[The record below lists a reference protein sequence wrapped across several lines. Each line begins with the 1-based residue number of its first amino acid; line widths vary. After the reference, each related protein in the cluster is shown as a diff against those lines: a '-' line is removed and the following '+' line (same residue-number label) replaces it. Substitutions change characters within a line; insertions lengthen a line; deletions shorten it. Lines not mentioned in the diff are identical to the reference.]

1 MSFKVFYYLIDNF
14 DTRQLPFIRRN
25 VHLCAQKAYRCKLK
39 VKKMANLDFHIV
51 KRIRE
56 QIAKGGDR
64 IALKH
69 KVSDM
74 WNGISWKQFG
84 QQVDAL
90 SLALLAQGLRVQ
102 DKIGIFSNNMPQWTV
117 ADFAALQLR
126 AVTVPIY
133 PTSTPAQSSY
143 ILQNAD
149 VRVLFVGEQA
159 QFDAAV
165 TIFEE
170 CEQLELIVAMSDGI
184 ELGEH
189 AFAMSWNQFIA
200 QGSVEKQAEL
210 EERIE
215 QANFDDLLTL
225 IYTSGTTG
233 QPKGV
238 MLDYANIAAQLEG
251 HDLRLSLT
259 EEDVSLCF
267 LPLSHVFERA
277 WTFYV
282 LYKGATNCYLQDTMQ
297 VRDALSEVRPT
308 VMSAVPRFYE
318 KIFSAIHEKVA
329 KAPFIRKVMFTWAV
343 NMGAKMA
350 VCHQEGRKP
359 SIALK
364 KAYALADKLVL
375 SKLRALL
382 GGRINFMPCGG
393 AKLDETIGRFFHAIG
408 INVKLGY
415 GMTETTATISC
426 WDDKCF
432 NPDSIGMAMPGAQVK
447 IGENNEILV
456 RGPMVM
462 RGYYKMPEETAKTFD
477 EHGFLKTG
485 DAGHIDENGNL
496 FITDRIKELMK
507 TSNGKYIAPQMVEGT
522 IGKDHFIEQIAVI
535 ADTRKFVSALIVPCY
550 DSLEEYAKELNIK
563 YHDRVEL
570 IKHHQ
575 IVEMLEQRVNDL
587 QKELAKFEQVKKFK
601 LLPKAFSMDEG
612 ELTPTQKLRRK
623 VINDKYQDEIEEMYT
638 DKSDKK

>member
-1 MSFKVFYYLIDNF
+1 
-14 DTRQLPFIRRN
+14 
-25 VHLCAQKAYRCKLK
+25 
-39 VKKMANLDFHIV
+39 MANLDFHIV
-51 KRIRE
+51 KRIRD
-56 QIAKGGDR
+56 QIAQGSDR

-69 KVSDM
+69 KVGNM

-90 SLALLAQGLRVQ
+90 SLALLAQGIRVQ
-102 DKIGIFSNNMPQWTV
+102 DKVGIFSNNMPQWTV

-133 PTSTPAQSSY
+133 PTNTAAQSAY

-165 TIFEE
+165 SVFDQ
-170 CEQLELIVAMSDGI
+170 CEQLELVVAMSEDVDIGD
-184 ELGEH
+184 H
-189 AFAMSWNQFIA
+189 CFAVHWQSFIA
-200 QGSVEKQAEL
+200 QSNRAHQQEL
-210 EERIE
+210 DSRLE

-238 MLDYANIAAQLEG
+238 MLDYANIGAQLEG
-251 HDLRLSLT
+251 HDQRLSLSHD
-259 EEDVSLCF
+259 DVSLCF

-308 VMSAVPRFYE
+308 VMCAVPRFYE

-329 KAPFIRKVMFTWAV
+329 KAPFIRKVLFTWAV

-350 VCHQEGRKP
+350 LCHQESRKP
-359 SIALK
+359 SLLLNK
-364 KAYALADKLVL
+364 SYALADKLVL
-375 SKLRALL
+375 LKLRALL
-382 GGRINFMPCGG
+382 GGNINFMPCGG

-415 GMTETTATISC
+415 GMTETTATVSC

-432 NPDSIGMAMPGAQVK
+432 NPDSIGMSMPGAQVK
-447 IGENNEILV
+447 IGDDNEILV

-462 RGYYKMPEETAKTFD
+462 RGYYKMPDETAKTFD

-507 TSNGKYIAPQMVEGT
+507 TSGGKYIAPQMIEGA

-535 ADTRKFVSALIVPCY
+535 ADTRKFVSALIVPCF

-570 IKHHQ
+570 VKHHQ
-575 IVEMLEQRVNDL
+575 IVEMLEKRVNDL
-587 QKELAKFEQVKKFK
+587 QQELAKFEQVKKFK
-601 LLPKAFSMDEG
+601 LLPKAFSMDDG

-638 DKSDKK
+638 DKVDKN

>member
-1 MSFKVFYYLIDNF
+1 M
-14 DTRQLPFIRRN
+14 T
-25 VHLCAQKAYRCKLK
+25 
-39 VKKMANLDFHIV
+39 NLDFHIV
-51 KRIRE
+51 KRIR
-56 QIAKGGDR
+56 QRIAQGGDR
-64 IALKH
+64 AALKH
-69 KVSDM
+69 KE
-74 WNGISWKQFG
+74 NGAWQAISWHQFG
-84 QQVDAL
+84 EQLDAL
-90 SLALLAQGLRVQ
+90 SMALLAQGIGVQ
-102 DKIGIFSNNMPQWTV
+102 DKIAIFSNNMPRWTI
-117 ADFAALQLR
+117 ADFAALQIR

-133 PTSTPAQSSY
+133 PTNTPEQAAY

-149 VRVLFVGEQA
+149 AKVVFVGEQP
-159 QFDAAV
+159 QFDAALSQ
-165 TIFEE
+165 FEHCPE
-170 CEQLELIVAMSDGI
+170 LRLIVAMNPNID
-184 ELGEH
+184 L
-189 AFAMSWNQFIA
+189 
-200 QGSVEKQAEL
+200 KQASCAMHWDDFVAQNQTQDHTPLLEL
-210 EERIE
+210 IE
-215 QANFDDLLTL
+215 QADFDDLFTL

-233 QPKGV
+233 TPKGV
-238 MLDYANIAAQLEG
+238 MLDYRNIGAQLEG
-251 HDLRLSLT
+251 HDQRLNLT
-259 EEDVSLCF
+259 QDDVSLCF

-277 WTFYV
+277 WTAYV
-282 LYKGATNCYLQDTMQ
+282 LYKGATNCYLHDVSH
-297 VRDALSEVRPT
+297 VRDALGEVRPT
-308 VMSAVPRFYE
+308 VMCAVPRFYE

-329 KAPFIRKVMFTWAV
+329 KAPFIRKVLFTWAV

-350 VCHQEGRKP
+350 VCRQQQRQPSWLLKQNHQ
-359 SIALK
+359 
-364 KAYALADKLVL
+364 LADKLVL

-426 WDDKCF
+426 WDDHCF
-432 NPDSIGMAMPGAQVK
+432 NPDSIGLSMPGAQVK

-462 RGYYKMPEETAKTFD
+462 RGYYKLEKETADSFD

-507 TSNGKYIAPQMVEGT
+507 TSGGKYIAPQVIEGA

-535 ADTRKFVSALIVPCY
+535 ADTRKFVSALIVPCF

-563 YHDRVEL
+563 YHDRLEL
-570 IKHHQ
+570 IKHSQ
-575 IVEMLEQRVNDL
+575 VLEMFEKRVNEL

-601 LLPKAFSMDEG
+601 LLPKAFSMDSG

-623 VINDKYQDEIEEMYT
+623 VINDRYQDEIEEMYQ
-638 DKSDKK
+638 DSSKK

>member
-1 MSFKVFYYLIDNF
+1 
-14 DTRQLPFIRRN
+14 
-25 VHLCAQKAYRCKLK
+25 
-39 VKKMANLDFHIV
+39 MAKLDFHII

-56 QIAKGGDR
+56 QVAKGGSR
-64 IALKH
+64 VALKH
-69 KVSDM
+69 KVGST
-74 WNGISWKQFG
+74 WQGITWEQFG

-90 SLALLAQGLRVQ
+90 SRALLAQGIGVQ
-102 DKIGIFSNNMPQWTV
+102 DKIGIFSNNMPRWTI

-126 AVTVPIY
+126 GVTVPIY
-133 PTSTPAQSSY
+133 PTNTAAQSAY
-143 ILQNAD
+143 IIDNAD
-149 VRVLFVGEQA
+149 VKVLFVGEQT
-159 QFDAAV
+159 QLDAAIS
-165 TIFEE
+165 IFDQ
-170 CEQLELIVAMSDGI
+170 CPQLELIVAMSDDVD
-184 ELGEH
+184 LGEH
-189 AFAMSWNQFIA
+189 AFVISWHDFVAKDDVNLN
-200 QGSVEKQAEL
+200 AEL
-210 EERIE
+210 EQRLA
-215 QANFDDLLTL
+215 QAQLDDLLTL

-238 MLDYANIAAQLEG
+238 MLDYANISSQLEG
-251 HDLRLSLT
+251 HDQRLSLT
-259 EEDVSLCF
+259 ETDVSLCF

-282 LYKGATNCYLQDTMQ
+282 LYKGATNCYLQDTMK
-297 VRDALSEVRPT
+297 VREALSEVQPT

-318 KIFSAIHEKVA
+318 KIFSAIHEKVS
-329 KAPFIRKVMFTWAV
+329 KAPIHRKVMFTWAV

-350 VCHQEGRKP
+350 ACHQEKRTP
-359 SIALK
+359 SWMLK
-364 KAYALADKLVL
+364 RSYALADKLVL

-408 INVKLGY
+408 VNVKLGY
-415 GMTETTATISC
+415 GMTETTATVSC

-432 NPDSIGMAMPGAQVK
+432 DPGSIGMSMPGAQVK

-462 RGYYKMPEETAKTFD
+462 RGYYKMPEETEKTFD

-507 TSNGKYIAPQMVEGT
+507 TSNGKYIAPQVVEGA

-535 ADTRKFVSALIVPCY
+535 ADTRKFVSALIVPCF
-550 DSLEEYAKELNIK
+550 DSLEVYAKELNIK
-563 YHDRVEL
+563 YQDRVEL
-570 IKHHQ
+570 IKNHQ
-575 IVEMLEQRVNDL
+575 IVEMLEKRVNDL

-601 LLPKAFSMDEG
+601 LLPRAFSMDDG

-623 VINDKYQDEIEEMYT
+623 VINDKYQGEIEEMYK
-638 DKSDKK
+638 DESKKK

>member
-1 MSFKVFYYLIDNF
+1 
-14 DTRQLPFIRRN
+14 
-25 VHLCAQKAYRCKLK
+25 
-39 VKKMANLDFHIV
+39 MANLDFHIV

-69 KVSDM
+69 KVGNM

-84 QQVDAL
+84 QQVDEL
-90 SLALLAQGLRVQ
+90 SLALLAQGFQVQ
-102 DKIGIFSNNMPQWTV
+102 DKIGIFSNNMPQWTI

-126 AVTVPIY
+126 GVTVPIY
-133 PTSTPAQSSY
+133 PTNTAAQSAY

-149 VRVLFVGEQA
+149 VKVLFVGEQP

-165 TIFEE
+165 SIFEE
-170 CEQLELIVAMSDGI
+170 CEHLELIVAMSESIDI
-184 ELGEH
+184 GENE
-189 AFAMSWNQFIA
+189 FALHWKQFVA
-200 QGSVEKQAEL
+200 KGDKQESHEL
-210 EERIE
+210 EQRLSD
-215 QANFDDLLTL
+215 ANFDDLLTL

-238 MLDYANIAAQLEG
+238 MLDYANIGAQLEG
-251 HDLRLSLT
+251 HDQRLSLT
-259 EEDVSLCF
+259 EDDVSLCF

-359 SIALK
+359 SLVLK
-364 KAYALADKLVL
+364 KAYKLADKLVL

-426 WDDKCF
+426 WDDQCF

-456 RGPMVM
+456 SWP
-462 RGYYKMPEETAKTFD
+462 D
-477 EHGFLKTG
+477 G
-485 DAGHIDENGNL
+485 DA
-496 FITDRIKELMK
+496 RIL
-507 TSNGKYIAPQMVEGT
+507 
-522 IGKDHFIEQIAVI
+522 
-535 ADTRKFVSALIVPCY
+535 
-550 DSLEEYAKELNIK
+550 
-563 YHDRVEL
+563 
-570 IKHHQ
+570 
-575 IVEMLEQRVNDL
+575 
-587 QKELAKFEQVKKFK
+587 
-601 LLPKAFSMDEG
+601 
-612 ELTPTQKLRRK
+612 
-623 VINDKYQDEIEEMYT
+623 
-638 DKSDKK
+638 

>member
-1 MSFKVFYYLIDNF
+1 
-14 DTRQLPFIRRN
+14 
-25 VHLCAQKAYRCKLK
+25 
-39 VKKMANLDFHIV
+39 MANLDFHIV

-69 KVSDM
+69 KVGNM

-84 QQVDAL
+84 QQVDEL
-90 SLALLAQGLRVQ
+90 SLALLAQGFQVQ
-102 DKIGIFSNNMPQWTV
+102 DKIGIFSNNMPQWTI

-126 AVTVPIY
+126 GVTVPIY
-133 PTSTPAQSSY
+133 PTNTAAQSAY

-149 VRVLFVGEQA
+149 VKVLFVGEQP

-165 TIFEE
+165 SIFEE
-170 CEQLELIVAMSDGI
+170 CEQLELIVAMSESIDIGENEFALHWKQFVAKGDKQESD
-184 ELGEH
+184 ELDQRL
-189 AFAMSWNQFIA
+189 SD
-200 QGSVEKQAEL
+200 
-210 EERIE
+210 
-215 QANFDDLLTL
+215 ANFDDLLTL

-238 MLDYANIAAQLEG
+238 MLDYANIGAQLEG
-251 HDLRLSLT
+251 HDQRLSLT
-259 EEDVSLCF
+259 EDDVSLCF

-359 SIALK
+359 SLALK
-364 KAYALADKLVL
+364 KAYKLADKLVL

-426 WDDKCF
+426 WDDQCF

-535 ADTRKFVSALIVPCY
+535 ADTRKFVSALIVPCF

-601 LLPKAFSMDEG
+601 LLPKAFSMDDG

-638 DKSDKK
+638 DKTDNK